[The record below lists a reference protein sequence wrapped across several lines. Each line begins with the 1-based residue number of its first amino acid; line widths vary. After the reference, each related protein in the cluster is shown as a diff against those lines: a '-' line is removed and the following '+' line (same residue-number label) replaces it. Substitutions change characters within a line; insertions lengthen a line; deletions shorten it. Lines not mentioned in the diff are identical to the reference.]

1 MLMKF
6 FRVRENAII
15 PQRANPS
22 DAGCDVFYCPNENSE
37 FGDVKGNSYV
47 GTFINHEIRIKPGQN
62 AIIPTGLKFSIP
74 HNFAL
79 MVCNR
84 SSFGAKKSLVYGAHV
99 IDSGYAGEVF
109 IDLHNIGTET
119 QVINSGDKI
128 AQLVLVPVIS
138 FQPLEA
144 QKEEELYDIYPIT
157 ISNRG
162 AGALGST
169 DVKNK

>member
-6 FRVRENAII
+6 FRVREDGNV

-22 DAGCDVFYCPNENSE
+22 DAGCDVFYCPDKKN
-37 FGDVKGNSYV
+37 FGFGVKGNSFV
-47 GTFINHEIRIKPGQN
+47 DLDAKIEIEAGHN

-119 QVINSGDKI
+119 QVITPGDKI
-128 AQLVLVPVIS
+128 AQLVLVPVVS

-144 QKEEELYDIYPIT
+144 QKEEELYDAYPIT

-162 AGALGST
+162 TGALGST
-169 DVKNK
+169 DVKK